1 MGDNDERKKLHLL
14 DGIDFD
20 PSALQRQVGPAP
32 NVLAELF
39 ALYSET
45 CRAASAELKRAL
57 EGGDHDSAHRHA
69 HKLKS
74 SSSSVGAIALGALC
88 ARIELA
94 TESPE
99 PIALGA
105 LAAELEQESGRA
117 LKWIEDM
124 AAQAAERA

>member
-1 MGDNDERKKLHLL
+1 MVDNDERAHLHAL

-20 PSALQRQVGPAP
+20 PAALQRQVGPDP
-32 NVLAELF
+32 RVLAELF

-45 CRAASAELKRAL
+45 CRAASAELKRTL
-57 EGGDHDSAHRHA
+57 EGGDRDSAHRHA

-88 ARIELA
+88 ARIEVA
-94 TESPE
+94 TEAPGAT
-99 PIALGA
+99 ALGA

-117 LKWIEDM
+117 LRWIEDM